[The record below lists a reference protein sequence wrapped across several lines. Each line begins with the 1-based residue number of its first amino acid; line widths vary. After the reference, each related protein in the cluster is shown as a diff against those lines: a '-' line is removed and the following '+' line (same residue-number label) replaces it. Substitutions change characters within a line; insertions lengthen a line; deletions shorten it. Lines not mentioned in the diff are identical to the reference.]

1 MSELAE
7 DSYISHYLA
16 VNDTD
21 YGLQVMKL
29 LVDRIQVHA
38 LTNHSE
44 TNHVN
49 LVYVREGPFCI
60 FFLKV
65 VQSEL
70 LLFNSLNVTC
80 SFNKTKLIL
89 GLVNGAF

>member
-21 YGLQVMKL
+21 YGVMNL

-44 TNHVN
+44 MNHVN

-70 LLFNSLNVTC
+70 LIFNSLNVTC